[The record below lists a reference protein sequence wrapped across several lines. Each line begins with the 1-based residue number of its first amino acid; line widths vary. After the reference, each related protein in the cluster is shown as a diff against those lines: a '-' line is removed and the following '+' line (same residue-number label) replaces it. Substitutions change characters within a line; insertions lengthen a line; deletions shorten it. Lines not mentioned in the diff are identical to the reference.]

1 MINRDNELVSL
12 DGWIEAVGCYIGWST
27 DYQIDL
33 LERCFAKL
41 QAGPK
46 GTYII
51 TDDGTGE
58 RIYTTRRILKT
69 LIREVT
75 DDQLKT
81 TRTETTDHAGQ
92 LHQH

>member
-33 LERCFAKL
+33 LTHCFARL
-41 QAGPK
+41 QEGPK

-51 TDDGTGE
+51 TDDGTGN
-58 RIYTTRRILKT
+58 RVYTTRRILKT

-75 DDQLKT
+75 DRQLET
-81 TRTETTDHAGQ
+81 TRTEMMSHAE
-92 LHQH
+92 

>member
-33 LERCFAKL
+33 LEQCFARL
-41 QAGPK
+41 QECPK

-51 TDDGTGE
+51 TDDGTGN
-58 RIYTTRRILKT
+58 RVYTTRRILKT
-69 LIREVT
+69 LIRELT
-75 DDQLKT
+75 DRQLET
-81 TRTETTDHAGQ
+81 TRTEMMSHAE
-92 LHQH
+92 

>member
-12 DGWIEAVGCYIGWST
+12 DGWIEAVGCYIGWSA

-33 LERCFAKL
+33 LEQCFARL
-41 QAGPK
+41 QESPK

-51 TDDGTGE
+51 TDDGTGN
-58 RIYTTRRILKT
+58 RVYTTRRILKT

-75 DDQLKT
+75 DRQLET
-81 TRTETTDHAGQ
+81 TRTEMMSHAE
-92 LHQH
+92 

>member
-33 LERCFAKL
+33 LERCFARL
-41 QAGPK
+41 QEGPK

-51 TDDGTGE
+51 TDDGTGS
-58 RIYTTRRILKT
+58 RVYTTRRILKA
-69 LIREVT
+69 LIRELT
-75 DDQLKT
+75 DKQLET
-81 TRTETTDHAGQ
+81 TRMETMSHAE
-92 LHQH
+92 